1 MKRFAV
7 IGLGRF
13 GKKLAIALAM
23 SGAEVIAIDKNREA
37 IELLADQVSHAV
49 RLDST
54 DEEAMKAQGVDKV
67 DVAII
72 GIGQGTGRGFE
83 SAILTVVNLRQ
94 MGVNRIYARAE
105 DLIAGEVFSKV
116 GATEVIYP
124 EIESAQ
130 RWAYKLIAPQI
141 GEKIDFAEGYS
152 LARIKAPASF
162 DGKTVMDLQLRQ
174 KYNVNLVLIKR
185 GEHSKQKK
193 EEKDRIIN
201 VPMPSTI
208 IYEDDILMV
217 AGSDHDLV
225 KLPQE

>member
-1 MKRFAV
+1 M
-7 IGLGRF
+7 IEPGRQDPQS
-13 GKKLAIALAM
+13 A
-23 SGAEVIAIDKNREA
+23 
-37 IELLADQVSHAV
+37 
-49 RLDST
+49 T
-54 DEEAMKAQGVDKV
+54 V

-94 MGVNRIYARAE
+94 MGVSRIYARAE
-105 DLIAGEVFSKV
+105 DLIAGEVFAKV

-162 DGKTVMDLQLRQ
+162 DGRTVMDLQLRQ

-193 EEKDRIIN
+193 DEKGRIIN

-225 KLPQE
+225 KLPQA

>member
-1 MKRFAV
+1 MRRFAV

-23 SGAEVIAIDKNREA
+23 SGAEVIAVDKDRQE
-37 IELLADQVSHAV
+37 IELIRDQVSHAV

-54 DEEAMKAQGVDKV
+54 DEEALKAQGIDKV

-72 GIGQGTGRGFE
+72 GIGKQGKGFE
-83 SAILTVVNLRQ
+83 SAILTVVNLKQ
-94 MGVNRIYARAE
+94 MGVEQIYARSQ

-141 GEKIDFAEGYS
+141 GEKIDFAPGYS

-162 DGKTVMDLQLRQ
+162 DEKTVMELQLRQ
-174 KYNVNLVLIKR
+174 KYNVNLVAIKR
-185 GEHSKQKK
+185 GEHSKIKK
-193 EEKDRIIN
+193 QERGQIIN
-201 VPMPSTI
+201 VPMPNTM
-208 IYEDDILMV
+208 IYQEDVLMI
-217 AGSDHDLV
+217 AGSDTDMA